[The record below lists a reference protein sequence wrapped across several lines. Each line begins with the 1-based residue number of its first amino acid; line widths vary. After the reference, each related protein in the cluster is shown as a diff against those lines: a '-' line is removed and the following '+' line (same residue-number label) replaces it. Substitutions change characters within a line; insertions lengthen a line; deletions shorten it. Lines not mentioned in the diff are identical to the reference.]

1 MSREYVKVD
10 FSHHN
15 PKFQYFKDGTLVK
28 KWSIKKAQS
37 VDMICSIID
46 NQDMNK
52 FDANRMKNMVIYGLE
67 KLQPKTVKIVK
78 KEPNE

>member
-1 MSREYVKVD
+1 MSGEYVKVD
-10 FSHHN
+10 LTHHN
-15 PKFQYFKDGTLVK
+15 PKFEYSKDGEVIK
-28 KWSIKKAQS
+28 AWSVKKAQS